1 MPKKDSHRNGKHLF
15 FLNGESFPRP
25 SYAFLWSRNEA
36 LFLLILF
43 LPPTDLKL
51 SDDNSCAFFPD
62 TVRHQCILEQI
73 SDNISGKKW
82 SSLPSN
88 KICCICL
95 GDNNSASRS
104 RPLLVLRNAMFLSVL
119 NEFVLFAL
127 ALKAGGGSYRTLQ
140 IGLADACPLSRKM

>member
-1 MPKKDSHRNGKHLF
+1 MRLTKQVSNTVKIGSKYAKKRQPQKWQASL

-62 TVRHQCILEQI
+62 TVRH
-73 SDNISGKKW
+73 
-82 SSLPSN
+82 
-88 KICCICL
+88 
-95 GDNNSASRS
+95 
-104 RPLLVLRNAMFLSVL
+104 
-119 NEFVLFAL
+119 
-127 ALKAGGGSYRTLQ
+127 
-140 IGLADACPLSRKM
+140 